1 MIAQPQILD
10 NFKYFAGADV
20 ARSANATAGTVV
32 SPGIL
37 AVGEIVI
44 TDPSNVIL
52 STATVLTAPA
62 IKVVMGRGTTENLW
76 ESQLF
81 NFNDI
86 SAYTG
91 TPFTSKVQQVSYYGY
106 NADTNTGSF
115 QPINNNYY
123 SLVISFYELVSQEAS
138 ALMNPIIVDFLSDG
152 SATQP
157 EVVNGLYRNLVRQLS
172 YWTRRPILAEM
183 VSSAASAALTGTAT
197 TLTFTKGSPIVTLN
211 GTVTNVAVGEY
222 LRVSPDVTV
231 NDLDPVY
238 RVIAIN
244 SPTSI
249 TLETP
254 YQSDNFAAPV
264 AQVEVITAALVAAG
278 NMGIRI
284 TGLNQPFILDS
295 RPYGLVTFQIGISG
309 GGTTNLSY
317 QVGAFI
323 GHGTYEQM
331 RTLEAA
337 SWRNQGQIF
346 VYTEF
351 PPTTV
356 LTDLIAAQN
365 HSTLDLVLRKP
376 NRALTNTD
384 FRAQLCLAC
393 ALDGNTA
400 NTFKTSY
407 TAGAGTGCVDVLDA
421 YVTGFTNLT
430 AQLGNL

>member
-20 ARSANATAGTVV
+20 ARSAGATAGTVV

-91 TPFTSKVQQVSYYGY
+91 IPFASKVQQVSYYGF
-106 NADTNTGSF
+106 NGVTGAGSF

-123 SLVISFYELVSQEAS
+123 SLVVSFYELVSQEAS

-183 VSSAASAALTGTAT
+183 VSSAAGQATNDAAAALTQ
-197 TLTFTKGSPIVTLN
+197 GSPL
-211 GTVTNVAVGEY
+211 VTNAANLATAAGIVGDY
-222 LRVSPDVTV
+222 IRVGSQS
-231 NDLDPVY
+231 NDLDEVY
-238 RVIAIN
+238 LIVATDGV
-244 SPTSI
+244 STLTLATPFQGASVTSLI
-249 TLETP
+249 H
-254 YQSDNFAAPV
+254 
-264 AQVEVITAALVAAG
+264 QVLDTDVAAG
-278 NMGIRI
+278 NMGIRV
-284 TGLNQPFILDS
+284 TGINQPFILDS

-365 HSTLDLVLRKP
+365 HSTLDLVLRKA

>member
-10 NFKYFAGADV
+10 NFKLFAGADV
-20 ARSANATAGTVV
+20 ARSAGATAGTVV

-52 STATVLTAPA
+52 STATVLTASA

-91 TPFTSKVQQVSYYGY
+91 TPFTSKVQQVSYYGF
-106 NADTNTGSF
+106 NGVTGVGSF

-123 SLVISFYELVSQEAS
+123 SLVVSFYELVSQEAS
-138 ALMNPIIVDFLSDG
+138 ALMNPIIVDFLSDA

-183 VSSAASAALTGTAT
+183 VASAAGQATNDAAAVLTQGSPLVTNAPNLAT
-197 TLTFTKGSPIVTLN
+197 TVGIVGDYIRVGSQ
-211 GTVTNVAVGEY
+211 
-222 LRVSPDVTV
+222 S
-231 NDLDPVY
+231 NDLDEVY
-238 RVIAIN
+238 LIAATDGV
-244 SPTSI
+244 STLTLATPFQSASVTSLI
-249 TLETP
+249 HQVLDT
-254 YQSDNFAAPV
+254 DV
-264 AQVEVITAALVAAG
+264 ALG
-278 NMGIRI
+278 NMGIRV

-365 HSTLDLVLRKP
+365 HSTLDLVLRKA

-393 ALDGNTA
+393 ALDNNVA
-400 NTFKTSY
+400 STFDTSY
-407 TAGAGTGCVDVLDA
+407 TAGLGTGCVDVLDA
-421 YVTGFTNLT
+421 YVTNFTNLT
-430 AQLGNL
+430 AQVGNL

>member
-10 NFKYFAGADV
+10 NFKLFAGADV
-20 ARSANATAGTVV
+20 ARSAGATAGTVV

-52 STATVLTAPA
+52 STATVLTASA
-62 IKVVMGRGTTENLW
+62 IKVVMGRGTTENMW

-91 TPFTSKVQQVSYYGY
+91 TPFASKVQQVSYYGY
-106 NADTNTGSF
+106 NANTNTGSF

-123 SLVISFYELVSQEAS
+123 SLVVSFYELVSQEAS

-183 VSSAASAALTGTAT
+183 VSSASGQATNDAAAALTQGSPLVTSAPNLAT
-197 TLTFTKGSPIVTLN
+197 TAGIVGDYIRVGSQ
-211 GTVTNVAVGEY
+211 
-222 LRVSPDVTV
+222 S
-231 NDLDPVY
+231 NDLDEVY
-238 RVIAIN
+238 LIVATDGV
-244 SPTSI
+244 STLTLATPFQSASVTSLI
-249 TLETP
+249 H
-254 YQSDNFAAPV
+254 
-264 AQVEVITAALVAAG
+264 QVLDTDVLAG
-278 NMGIRI
+278 NMGIRV
-284 TGLNQPFILDS
+284 TGINQPFILDS

-365 HSTLDLVLRKP
+365 HSTLDLVLRKA

-393 ALDGNTA
+393 ALDNNVA
-400 NTFKTSY
+400 NTFDTSY
-407 TAGAGTGCVDVLDA
+407 TAGLGTGCVDVLDA
-421 YVTGFTNLT
+421 YVTNFTNLT
-430 AQLGNL
+430 AQVGNL

>member
-10 NFKYFAGADV
+10 NFKLFAGADV
-20 ARSANATAGTVV
+20 ARSAGATAGTVV

-52 STATVLTAPA
+52 STATVLTASA

-91 TPFTSKVQQVSYYGY
+91 TPFASKVQQVSYYGY
-106 NADTNTGSF
+106 NANTNTGSF

-123 SLVISFYELVSQEAS
+123 SLVVSFYELVSQEAS
-138 ALMNPIIVDFLSDG
+138 ALMNPIIVDFLSDA

-183 VSSAASAALTGTAT
+183 VASAAGQVTSDAAAVLTQGSPLVTNAPNLAT
-197 TLTFTKGSPIVTLN
+197 TVGIVGDYIRVGSQ
-211 GTVTNVAVGEY
+211 
-222 LRVSPDVTV
+222 S
-231 NDLDPVY
+231 NDLDEVY
-238 RVIAIN
+238 LIAATDGV
-244 SPTSI
+244 STLTLATPFQSASVTSLI
-249 TLETP
+249 HQVLDT
-254 YQSDNFAAPV
+254 DV
-264 AQVEVITAALVAAG
+264 ALG
-278 NMGIRI
+278 NMGIRV

-365 HSTLDLVLRKP
+365 HSTLDLVLRKA

-393 ALDGNTA
+393 ALDNNVA
-400 NTFKTSY
+400 STFDTSY
-407 TAGAGTGCVDVLDA
+407 TAGLGTGCVDVLDA
-421 YVTGFTNLT
+421 YVTNFTNLT
-430 AQLGNL
+430 AQVGNL

>member
-10 NFKYFAGADV
+10 NFKLFAGADV
-20 ARSANATAGTVV
+20 ARSAGATAGTVV

-52 STATVLTAPA
+52 STATVLTASA

-91 TPFTSKVQQVSYYGY
+91 TPFASKVQQVSYYGF
-106 NADTNTGSF
+106 NGVTGVGSF

-123 SLVISFYELVSQEAS
+123 SLVVSFYELVSQEAS
-138 ALMNPIIVDFLSDG
+138 ALMNPIIVDFLSDA

-183 VSSAASAALTGTAT
+183 VASAAGQVTSDAAAVLTQGSPLVTNAPNLAT
-197 TLTFTKGSPIVTLN
+197 TVGIVGDYIRVGSQ
-211 GTVTNVAVGEY
+211 
-222 LRVSPDVTV
+222 S
-231 NDLDPVY
+231 NDLDEVY
-238 RVIAIN
+238 LIAATDGV
-244 SPTSI
+244 STLTLATPFQSASVTSLI
-249 TLETP
+249 HQVLDT
-254 YQSDNFAAPV
+254 DV
-264 AQVEVITAALVAAG
+264 ALG
-278 NMGIRI
+278 NMGIRV

-365 HSTLDLVLRKP
+365 HSTLDLVLRKA

-393 ALDGNTA
+393 ALDNNVA
-400 NTFKTSY
+400 STFDTSY
-407 TAGAGTGCVDVLDA
+407 TAGLGTGCVDVLDA
-421 YVTGFTNLT
+421 YVTNFTNLT
-430 AQLGNL
+430 AQVGNL

>member
-10 NFKYFAGADV
+10 NFKLFAGADV
-20 ARSANATAGTVV
+20 ARSAGATAGTVV

-52 STATVLTAPA
+52 STATVLTASA
-62 IKVVMGRGTTENLW
+62 IKVVMGRGTTENMW

-91 TPFTSKVQQVSYYGY
+91 TPFASKVQQVSYYGF
-106 NADTNTGSF
+106 NGVTGVGSF
-115 QPINNNYY
+115 QAINNNYY
-123 SLVISFYELVSQEAS
+123 SLVVSFYELVSQEAS

-157 EVVNGLYRNLVRQLS
+157 EVANGLYKNLVRQLS
-172 YWTRRPILAEM
+172 YWTRRPILAELLNANAG
-183 VSSAASAALTGTAT
+183 AATTVATGTLTAT
-197 TLTFTKGSPIVTLN
+197 QGSPIVTATVSATAEFN
-211 GTVTNVAVGEY
+211 AGDYVRFGTG
-222 LRVSPDVTV
+222 V
-231 NDLDPVY
+231 NDPVY
-238 RVIAIN
+238 LIA
-244 SPTSI
+244 SAVGT
-249 TLETP
+249 TLTLDVP
-254 YQSDNFAAPV
+254 FQGASGAFVAGAA
-264 AQVEVITAALVAAG
+264 EYITAALANAA
-278 NMGIRI
+278 NFGIKV
-284 TGLNQPFILDS
+284 TGINQPFILDS

-365 HSTLDLVLRKP
+365 HSTLDLVLRKA

-393 ALDGNTA
+393 ALDNNVA
-400 NTFKTSY
+400 NTFDTSY
-407 TAGAGTGCVDVLDA
+407 TAGLGTGCVDVLDA
-421 YVTGFTNLT
+421 YVTSFTNLT
-430 AQLGNL
+430 AQVGNL

>member
-10 NFKYFAGADV
+10 NFKLFAGADV
-20 ARSANATAGTVV
+20 ARSAGATAGTVV

-91 TPFTSKVQQVSYYGY
+91 TPFASKVQQVSYYGY
-106 NADTNTGSF
+106 NANTNTGSF

-123 SLVISFYELVSQEAS
+123 SLVVSFYELVSQEAS
-138 ALMNPIIVDFLSDG
+138 ALMNPIIVDFLSDA

-183 VSSAASAALTGTAT
+183 VASAAGQATNDAAAVLTQGSPLVTNAPNLAT
-197 TLTFTKGSPIVTLN
+197 TVGIVGDYIRVGSQ
-211 GTVTNVAVGEY
+211 
-222 LRVSPDVTV
+222 S
-231 NDLDPVY
+231 NDLDEVY
-238 RVIAIN
+238 LIAATDGV
-244 SPTSI
+244 STLTLATPFQSASVTSLI
-249 TLETP
+249 HQVLDT
-254 YQSDNFAAPV
+254 DV
-264 AQVEVITAALVAAG
+264 ALG
-278 NMGIRI
+278 NMGIRV

-365 HSTLDLVLRKP
+365 HSTLDLVLRKA

-393 ALDGNTA
+393 ALDNNVA
-400 NTFKTSY
+400 STFDTSY
-407 TAGAGTGCVDVLDA
+407 TAGLGTGCVDVLDA
-421 YVTGFTNLT
+421 YVTNFTNLT
-430 AQLGNL
+430 AQVGNL

>member
-10 NFKYFAGADV
+10 NFKLFAGADV
-20 ARSANATAGTVV
+20 ARSAGATAGTVV

-91 TPFTSKVQQVSYYGY
+91 TPFASKVQQVSYYGF
-106 NADTNTGSF
+106 NGVTGVGSF
-115 QPINNNYY
+115 QAINNNYY
-123 SLVISFYELVSQEAS
+123 SLVVSFYELVSQEAS
-138 ALMNPIIVDFLSDG
+138 ALMNPIIVDYLSDG
-152 SATQP
+152 SATQE
-157 EVVNGLYRNLVRQLS
+157 EVANGLYRNLVRQLS
-172 YWTRRPILAEM
+172 YWTRRPILAELINGQN
-183 VSSAASAALTGTAT
+183 ALVITPGVGANITST
-197 TLTFTKGSPIVTLN
+197 QGSPIVTCAN
-211 GTVTNVAVGEY
+211 TAGFAVGDY
-222 LRVSPDVTV
+222 IRLGLGV
-231 NDLDPVY
+231 NDAVY
-238 RVIAIN
+238 KITAIAVN
-244 SPTSI
+244 TSFTVSTPLQTSG
-249 TLETP
+249 TLL
-254 YQSDNFAAPV
+254 AA
-264 AQVEVITAALVAAG
+264 AWEGITAANATAA
-278 NMGIRI
+278 NFGIKV
-284 TGLNQPFILDS
+284 TGINQPFILDS

-365 HSTLDLVLRKP
+365 HSTLDLVLRKA

-393 ALDGNTA
+393 ALDNNVA
-400 NTFKTSY
+400 NTFDTSY
-407 TAGAGTGCVDVLDA
+407 TAGLGTGCVDVLDA
-421 YVTGFTNLT
+421 YVTNFTNLT
-430 AQLGNL
+430 AQVGNL

>member
-10 NFKYFAGADV
+10 NFKLFAGADV
-20 ARSANATAGTVV
+20 ARSAGATAGTVV

-44 TDPSNVIL
+44 TDLSNVIL
-52 STATVLTAPA
+52 STATVLTASA
-62 IKVVMGRGTTENLW
+62 IKVVMGRGTTENMW

-115 QPINNNYY
+115 QFINNNYY

-138 ALMNPIIVDFLSDG
+138 ALMNPLIIDFLSGG

-183 VSSAASAALTGTAT
+183 VASAAGQATNDATAALTQGSPLVTNAPNLAT
-197 TLTFTKGSPIVTLN
+197 TVSIVGDYIRVGSQ
-211 GTVTNVAVGEY
+211 
-222 LRVSPDVTV
+222 S
-231 NDLDPVY
+231 NDLDEVY
-238 RVIAIN
+238 LIVATDGV
-244 SPTSI
+244 STLTLATPFQSASVTSLI
-249 TLETP
+249 H
-254 YQSDNFAAPV
+254 
-264 AQVEVITAALVAAG
+264 QVLDTDVDAG
-278 NMGIRI
+278 NMGIRV
-284 TGLNQPFILDS
+284 TGINQPFILDS

-365 HSTLDLVLRKP
+365 HSTLDLVLRKA

-393 ALDGNTA
+393 ALDNNVA
-400 NTFKTSY
+400 STFDTSY
-407 TAGAGTGCVDVLDA
+407 TAGLGTGCVDVLDA
-421 YVTGFTNLT
+421 YVTNFTNLT
-430 AQLGNL
+430 AQVGNL

>member
-10 NFKYFAGADV
+10 NFKLFAGADV
-20 ARSANATAGTVV
+20 ARSAGATAGTVV

-91 TPFTSKVQQVSYYGY
+91 TPFASKVQQVSYYGY
-106 NADTNTGSF
+106 NANTNTGSF

-123 SLVISFYELVSQEAS
+123 SLVVSFYELVSQEAS

-183 VSSAASAALTGTAT
+183 VASAAGQATNDAAAALTQGSPLVTSAPNLAT
-197 TLTFTKGSPIVTLN
+197 TAGIVGDYIRVGSQ
-211 GTVTNVAVGEY
+211 
-222 LRVSPDVTV
+222 S
-231 NDLDPVY
+231 NDLDEVY
-238 RVIAIN
+238 LIVATDGV
-244 SPTSI
+244 STLTLATPFQEASVTSLI
-249 TLETP
+249 H
-254 YQSDNFAAPV
+254 
-264 AQVEVITAALVAAG
+264 QVLDTDVLAG
-278 NMGIRI
+278 NMGIRV
-284 TGLNQPFILDS
+284 TGINQPFILDS

-365 HSTLDLVLRKP
+365 HSTLDLVLRKA

-393 ALDGNTA
+393 ALDNNVA
-400 NTFKTSY
+400 NTFDTSY
-407 TAGAGTGCVDVLDA
+407 TAGLGTGCVDVLDA
-421 YVTGFTNLT
+421 YVTNFTNLT
-430 AQLGNL
+430 AQVGNL